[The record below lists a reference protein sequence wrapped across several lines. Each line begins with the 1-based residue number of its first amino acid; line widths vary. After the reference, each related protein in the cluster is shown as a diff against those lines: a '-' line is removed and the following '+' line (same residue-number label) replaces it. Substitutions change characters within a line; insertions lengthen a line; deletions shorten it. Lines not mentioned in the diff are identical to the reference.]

1 LKNPIGII
9 NYKNKYMIA
18 TTERAVCD
26 MVYLYKDI
34 IFDNIRPLEKQK
46 LEEISKIYP
55 KSTILLINKLIQ
67 NVGTK

>member
-1 LKNPIGII
+1 
-9 NYKNKYMIA
+9 MIA

-34 IFDNIRPLEKQK
+34 IFDNIRPLKKQK

>member
-1 LKNPIGII
+1 LKNPIGIV
-9 NYKNKYMIA
+9 NYQNKYMIA

-34 IFDNIRPLEKQK
+34 IFDNIRPLKKQK